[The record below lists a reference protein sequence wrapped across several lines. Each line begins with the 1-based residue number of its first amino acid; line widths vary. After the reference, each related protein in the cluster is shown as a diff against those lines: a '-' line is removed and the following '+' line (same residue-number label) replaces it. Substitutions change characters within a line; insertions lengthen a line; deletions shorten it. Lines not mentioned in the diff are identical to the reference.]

1 MRCAS
6 KGPEH
11 DEVCVQRSKAY
22 VGRRPSRP
30 LGWAISPVI
39 TEEMKKQ
46 SHCNRG
52 KSLPRKSKFPRHLRT
67 MPSPP
72 PQSQPNLFKV
82 QIPTLIL
89 TPLTLLFLT
98 ISSPTCT
105 FHRPHSAQ
113 GKWSL
118 LSPSILTVLT
128 AHRLLFIALQV
139 SWVLTRLTGPPT
151 RRYLSHSFARR
162 SLFLKVQGLSSR
174 SFAPFNLCCRL
185 VVAVS
190 CAFTSLRLWFHL
202 FL

>member
-1 MRCAS
+1 MCI
-6 KGPEH
+6 
-11 DEVCVQRSKAY
+11 QRSKVY
-22 VGRRPSRP
+22 VGRRPNRP
-30 LGWAISPVI
+30 PGWAISPVI

-52 KSLPRKSKFPRHLRT
+52 KSLPRKSKFPCHLRT
-67 MPSPP
+67 FDALPTTAIAAKSL
-72 PQSQPNLFKV
+72 QV

-162 SLFLKVQGLSSR
+162 SLFLKVQGLSSC
-174 SFAPFNLCCRL
+174 SFVPFNLIRDSLLLPSRRCRL
-185 VVAVS
+185 L
-190 CAFTSLRLWFHL
+190 CIYFP
-202 FL
+202 